1 MQTFLPKK
9 LPINSYNTRS
19 KSLDLLQNIAAQLPK
34 LLLTNQVQSKI
45 NKLKKNDLSVDILIK
60 NKKAKEINLAMVRSE
75 ERRVGKECER

>member
-9 LPINSYNTRS
+9 PPINSYNTRS

-45 NKLKKNDLSVDILIK
+45 NKLKKNDLSVDILI
-60 NKKAKEINLAMVRSE
+60 
-75 ERRVGKECER
+75 